1 MRLSS
6 ADLSHGRSAYTL
18 RRVKVLASLSDAQLL
33 ELSQR
38 CRWRLYAPRQQ
49 IVAHRETSSE
59 VFFVCGGRVRATMY
73 SRAGKVVIFQELSGG
88 EIFGELAAIDGRPRA
103 THVVTLCES
112 LIASVSD
119 KVFWQI
125 LDQHPKAAA
134 ATMRRLTSLVRL
146 LCERIYELSTAGVST
161 RIQAELLRLVADTD
175 LRGNSAVIAPLP
187 THADIAS
194 RVSTHRE
201 AVTRELGELTRAGLI
216 ERSHGT
222 LVVRDI
228 ARLRG
233 MVDAIVGSA

>member
-1 MRLSS
+1 
-6 ADLSHGRSAYTL
+6 
-18 RRVKVLASLSDAQLL
+18 
-33 ELSQR
+33 
-38 CRWRLYAPRQQ
+38 
-49 IVAHRETSSE
+49 
-59 VFFVCGGRVRATMY
+59 
-73 SRAGKVVIFQELSGG
+73 
-88 EIFGELAAIDGRPRA
+88 
-103 THVVTLCES
+103 
-112 LIASVSD
+112 
-119 KVFWQI
+119 
-125 LDQHPKAAA
+125 
-134 ATMRRLTSLVRL
+134 MRRLTSLVRL